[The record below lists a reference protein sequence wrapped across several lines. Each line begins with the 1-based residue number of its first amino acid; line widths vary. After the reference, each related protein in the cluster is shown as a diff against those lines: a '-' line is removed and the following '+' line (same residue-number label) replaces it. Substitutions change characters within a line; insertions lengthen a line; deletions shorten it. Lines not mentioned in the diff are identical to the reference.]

1 MTTFRY
7 KGQTAGGAK
16 VSGVLRAYDE
26 FEAADKLR
34 ESVAIITKLEAV
46 PEKKESVLSRP
57 VAFRVKEKELALLCS
72 QFAIILASGLS
83 VERCVSMVAAQTKNK
98 YLRRM
103 LDKVSEEVGAGY
115 SLAQSF
121 GNNAPY
127 LPKTFTET
135 LRAGEQSGTLESCFQ
150 RLHAYYDRSAKT
162 RAKIV
167 STLTYPVMVVI
178 VAIVVF
184 VIIIAVAVPAF
195 TDAFTDLGSGSLPGV
210 TRALMAVSAFFT
222 KWWWLVLGVLALLVI
237 AYLTFRRT
245 ERGRALDVKWTVTPQ
260 HSDRVLTA
268 SVPVTNADRTAS
280 VTTLTATGEGE
291 DRTKVTATYTAP
303 GGETFTSQLPLVLP
317 VRMQGVLGIANTS
330 GEPSVYW
337 QGVMDRD
344 GTAFTDDVPS
354 GAPYTDRPAYAGAKL
369 YLYSR
374 GSAATFDGLSVSG
387 VTVKGGADATEY
399 VLRPMPVSND
409 EDTSVLHPDVFCAE
423 NDDFRVTVGTPA
435 KDTTSAFTVRPL
447 TVKGRQPGPVTLKI
461 TLMDTEGHAFTLSI
475 PYTLTEEDTQVT
487 ATLRVDEQTLT
498 LPVPY
503 GTAPAAEAL
512 SQLLK
517 KNDISPDT
525 IGSWT
530 PDITQPLYAD
540 TTFTAVRKTADSG
553 GAPTVPD
560 ADIPASGS
568 KDPEDTPSDDPSAPD
583 SSSGTDP
590 TPEPSPDTLP

>member
-121 GNNAPY
+121 ENNAPY

-167 STLTYPVMVVI
+167 STLTYPAMVVV

-195 TDAFTDLGSGSLPGV
+195 TTAFNEIGSDLPGV
-210 TRALMAVSAFFT
+210 TKALMAVSTFFT
-222 KWWWLVLGVLALLVI
+222 KWWWLLLAILALLAA
-237 AYLTFRRT
+237 AYLAVRRT
-245 ERGRALDVKWTVTPQ
+245 ERGRAALAAWSLTRAPLRRIHSMNAAAQFAHSMATLLAAGLPLPRALEVTANVVSNYTFSLAVRQVRQDVERGRPMTE
-260 HSDRVLTA
+260 SMASVLTA
-268 SVPVTNADRTAS
+268 F
-280 VTTLTATGEGE
+280 E
-291 DRTKVTATYTAP
+291 
-303 GGETFTSQLPLVLP
+303 
-317 VRMQGVLGIANTS
+317 
-330 GEPSVYW
+330 
-337 QGVMDRD
+337 
-344 GTAFTDDVPS
+344 
-354 GAPYTDRPAYAGAKL
+354 KL
-369 YLYSR
+369 
-374 GSAATFDGLSVSG
+374 
-387 VTVKGGADATEY
+387 
-399 VLRPMPVSND
+399 
-409 EDTSVLHPDVFCAE
+409 
-423 NDDFRVTVGTPA
+423 
-435 KDTTSAFTVRPL
+435 
-447 TVKGRQPGPVTLKI
+447 
-461 TLMDTEGHAFTLSI
+461 
-475 PYTLTEEDTQVT
+475 
-487 ATLRVDEQTLT
+487 
-498 LPVPY
+498 
-503 GTAPAAEAL
+503 
-512 SQLLK
+512 
-517 KNDISPDT
+517 
-525 IGSWT
+525 
-530 PDITQPLYAD
+530 
-540 TTFTAVRKTADSG
+540 
-553 GAPTVPD
+553 
-560 ADIPASGS
+560 
-568 KDPEDTPSDDPSAPD
+568 
-583 SSSGTDP
+583 
-590 TPEPSPDTLP
+590 

>member
-121 GNNAPY
+121 ENNAPY

-167 STLTYPVMVVI
+167 STLTYPVMVII

-195 TDAFTDLGSGSLPGV
+195 TGAFTDLGSGSLPGV
-210 TRALMAVSAFFT
+210 TRVLMAVSAFFT

-245 ERGRALDVKWTVTPQ
+245 ERGRAALAAWC
-260 HSDRVLTA
+260 A
-268 SVPVTNADRTAS
+268 AVPVR
-280 VTTLTATGEGE
+280 
-291 DRTKVTATYTAP
+291 P
-303 GGETFTSQLPLVLP
+303 GQ
-317 VRMQGVLGIANTS
+317 R
-330 GEPSVYW
+330 
-337 QGVMDRD
+337 
-344 GTAFTDDVPS
+344 
-354 GAPYTDRPAYAGAKL
+354 
-369 YLYSR
+369 R
-374 GSAATFDGLSVSG
+374 G
-387 VTVKGGADATEY
+387 
-399 VLRPMPVSND
+399 
-409 EDTSVLHPDVFCAE
+409 PD
-423 NDDFRVTVGTPA
+423 
-435 KDTTSAFTVRPL
+435 
-447 TVKGRQPGPVTLKI
+447 GRQ
-461 TLMDTEGHAFTLSI
+461 
-475 PYTLTEEDTQVT
+475 
-487 ATLRVDEQTLT
+487 
-498 LPVPY
+498 
-503 GTAPAAEAL
+503 
-512 SQLLK
+512 
-517 KNDISPDT
+517 
-525 IGSWT
+525 
-530 PDITQPLYAD
+530 
-540 TTFTAVRKTADSG
+540 
-553 GAPTVPD
+553 
-560 ADIPASGS
+560 
-568 KDPEDTPSDDPSAPD
+568 
-583 SSSGTDP
+583 
-590 TPEPSPDTLP
+590 

>member
-121 GNNAPY
+121 ENNAPY

-167 STLTYPVMVVI
+167 STLTYPVMVII

-195 TDAFTDLGSGSLPGV
+195 TTAFNEIGSDLPGV
-210 TRALMAVSAFFT
+210 TKALMAVSTFFT
-222 KWWWLVLGVLALLVI
+222 KWWWLLLAILALLAA
-237 AYLTFRRT
+237 AYLAVRRT
-245 ERGRALDVKWTVTPQ
+245 ERGRAALAAWSLTRAPLRRIHSMNAAAQFAHSMATLLAAGLPLPRALEVTANVVSNYTFSLAVRQVRQDVERGRPMTESMSAIDYFPPMLTEMVGVGERSGALEETLDVIGGYYDNEV
-260 HSDRVLTA
+260 
-268 SVPVTNADRTAS
+268 S
-280 VTTLTATGEGE
+280 VTTARL
-291 DRTKVTATYTAP
+291 
-303 GGETFTSQLPLVLP
+303 
-317 VRMQGVLGIANTS
+317 
-330 GEPSVYW
+330 
-337 QGVMDRD
+337 
-344 GTAFTDDVPS
+344 
-354 GAPYTDRPAYAGAKL
+354 
-369 YLYSR
+369 
-374 GSAATFDGLSVSG
+374 LSVLEPAI
-387 VTVKGGADATEY
+387 TIALA
-399 VLRPMPVSND
+399 VLV
-409 EDTSVLHPDVFCAE
+409 V
-423 NDDFRVTVGTPA
+423 
-435 KDTTSAFTVRPL
+435 
-447 TVKGRQPGPVTLKI
+447 I
-461 TLMDTEGHAFTLSI
+461 
-475 PYTLTEEDTQVT
+475 
-487 ATLRVDEQTLT
+487 
-498 LPVPY
+498 
-503 GTAPAAEAL
+503 
-512 SQLLK
+512 LL
-517 KNDISPDT
+517 
-525 IGSWT
+525 
-530 PDITQPLYAD
+530 L
-540 TTFTAVRKTADSG
+540 AV
-553 GAPTVPD
+553 
-560 ADIPASGS
+560 
-568 KDPEDTPSDDPSAPD
+568 
-583 SSSGTDP
+583 
-590 TPEPSPDTLP
+590 

>member
-57 VAFRVKEKELALLCS
+57 VVFRVKEKELALLCS

-121 GNNAPY
+121 ENNAPY

-167 STLTYPVMVVI
+167 STLTYPVMVII

-195 TDAFTDLGSGSLPGV
+195 TTAFNEIGSDLPGV
-210 TRALMAVSAFFT
+210 TKALMAVSTFFT

-245 ERGRALDVKWTVTPQ
+245 ERGRAALAAWSLTRAPLRRIHSMNAAAQFAHSMATLLAAGLPLPRALEVTANVVSNYTFSLAVRQVRQDVERGRPMTESMSAIDYFPPMLTEMVGVGERSGSLEETLDVIGDYYDNEV
-260 HSDRVLTA
+260 
-268 SVPVTNADRTAS
+268 S
-280 VTTLTATGEGE
+280 VTTARLLAVLEPIITICLA
-291 DRTKVTATYTAP
+291 VLVVVLLLAVY
-303 GGETFTSQLPLVLP
+303 LP
-317 VRMQGVLGIANTS
+317 M
-330 GEPSVYW
+330 
-337 QGVMDRD
+337 
-344 GTAFTDDVPS
+344 
-354 GAPYTDRPAYAGAKL
+354 
-369 YLYSR
+369 
-374 GSAATFDGLSVSG
+374 
-387 VTVKGGADATEY
+387 
-399 VLRPMPVSND
+399 
-409 EDTSVLHPDVFCAE
+409 
-423 NDDFRVTVGTPA
+423 
-435 KDTTSAFTVRPL
+435 
-447 TVKGRQPGPVTLKI
+447 
-461 TLMDTEGHAFTLSI
+461 FTL
-475 PYTLTEEDTQVT
+475 
-487 ATLRVDEQTLT
+487 
-498 LPVPY
+498 Y
-503 GTAPAAEAL
+503 GG
-512 SQLLK
+512 
-517 KNDISPDT
+517 I
-525 IGSWT
+525 
-530 PDITQPLYAD
+530 
-540 TTFTAVRKTADSG
+540 
-553 GAPTVPD
+553 
-560 ADIPASGS
+560 
-568 KDPEDTPSDDPSAPD
+568 
-583 SSSGTDP
+583 
-590 TPEPSPDTLP
+590 

>member
-167 STLTYPVMVVI
+167 STLTYPVMVII

-245 ERGRALDVKWTVTPQ
+245 ERGRAALRRIHSMNAAAQFAHSMATLLAAGLPLPRALEVTANVVSNYTFSLAVRQVRQDVERGRPMAESMAGIECFPAMLTEMVGVGERSGALEETLDVIGGYYDNEV
-260 HSDRVLTA
+260 
-268 SVPVTNADRTAS
+268 S
-280 VTTLTATGEGE
+280 VTTARLLAVLEPAITIALA
-291 DRTKVTATYTAP
+291 VLVVLLLLAVY
-303 GGETFTSQLPLVLP
+303 LP
-317 VRMQGVLGIANTS
+317 M
-330 GEPSVYW
+330 
-337 QGVMDRD
+337 
-344 GTAFTDDVPS
+344 
-354 GAPYTDRPAYAGAKL
+354 
-369 YLYSR
+369 
-374 GSAATFDGLSVSG
+374 
-387 VTVKGGADATEY
+387 
-399 VLRPMPVSND
+399 
-409 EDTSVLHPDVFCAE
+409 
-423 NDDFRVTVGTPA
+423 
-435 KDTTSAFTVRPL
+435 
-447 TVKGRQPGPVTLKI
+447 
-461 TLMDTEGHAFTLSI
+461 FTL
-475 PYTLTEEDTQVT
+475 
-487 ATLRVDEQTLT
+487 
-498 LPVPY
+498 Y
-503 GTAPAAEAL
+503 GG
-512 SQLLK
+512 
-517 KNDISPDT
+517 I
-525 IGSWT
+525 
-530 PDITQPLYAD
+530 
-540 TTFTAVRKTADSG
+540 
-553 GAPTVPD
+553 
-560 ADIPASGS
+560 
-568 KDPEDTPSDDPSAPD
+568 
-583 SSSGTDP
+583 
-590 TPEPSPDTLP
+590 

>member
-121 GNNAPY
+121 ENNAPY

-167 STLTYPVMVVI
+167 STLTYPVMVII

-195 TDAFTDLGSGSLPGV
+195 TTAFNEIGSDLPGV
-210 TRALMAVSAFFT
+210 TKALMAVSTFFT

-245 ERGRALDVKWTVTPQ
+245 ERGRAALAAWSLTRAPLRRIHSMNAAAQFAHSMATLLAAGLPLPRALEVTANVVSNYTFSLAVRQVRQDVERGRPKAESMAGSECFPAMLTEMVGVGERSGSLEETLDVIGDYYDNEV
-260 HSDRVLTA
+260 
-268 SVPVTNADRTAS
+268 S
-280 VTTLTATGEGE
+280 VTTARLLAVLEPIITICLA
-291 DRTKVTATYTAP
+291 VLVVVLLLAVY
-303 GGETFTSQLPLVLP
+303 LP
-317 VRMQGVLGIANTS
+317 M
-330 GEPSVYW
+330 
-337 QGVMDRD
+337 
-344 GTAFTDDVPS
+344 
-354 GAPYTDRPAYAGAKL
+354 
-369 YLYSR
+369 
-374 GSAATFDGLSVSG
+374 
-387 VTVKGGADATEY
+387 
-399 VLRPMPVSND
+399 
-409 EDTSVLHPDVFCAE
+409 
-423 NDDFRVTVGTPA
+423 
-435 KDTTSAFTVRPL
+435 
-447 TVKGRQPGPVTLKI
+447 
-461 TLMDTEGHAFTLSI
+461 FTL
-475 PYTLTEEDTQVT
+475 
-487 ATLRVDEQTLT
+487 
-498 LPVPY
+498 Y
-503 GTAPAAEAL
+503 GG
-512 SQLLK
+512 
-517 KNDISPDT
+517 I
-525 IGSWT
+525 
-530 PDITQPLYAD
+530 
-540 TTFTAVRKTADSG
+540 
-553 GAPTVPD
+553 
-560 ADIPASGS
+560 
-568 KDPEDTPSDDPSAPD
+568 
-583 SSSGTDP
+583 
-590 TPEPSPDTLP
+590 

>member
-121 GNNAPY
+121 ENNAPY

-167 STLTYPVMVVI
+167 STLTYPVMVII

-222 KWWWLVLGVLALLVI
+222 RWWWLVLGVLALLVI

-245 ERGRALDVKWTVTPQ
+245 AGRLEPDARPAAPHTLHERRRPVRPQ
-260 HSDRVLTA
+260 HGHPAGGRSAAAPGTGGHRQRREQLHLLAGSPSGPAGRGARPSHGREHGRHRVL
-268 SVPVTNADRTAS
+268 PR
-280 VTTLTATGEGE
+280 
-291 DRTKVTATYTAP
+291 
-303 GGETFTSQLPLVLP
+303 
-317 VRMQGVLGIANTS
+317 
-330 GEPSVYW
+330 
-337 QGVMDRD
+337 
-344 GTAFTDDVPS
+344 
-354 GAPYTDRPAYAGAKL
+354 
-369 YLYSR
+369 
-374 GSAATFDGLSVSG
+374 
-387 VTVKGGADATEY
+387 
-399 VLRPMPVSND
+399 
-409 EDTSVLHPDVFCAE
+409 
-423 NDDFRVTVGTPA
+423 
-435 KDTTSAFTVRPL
+435 
-447 TVKGRQPGPVTLKI
+447 
-461 TLMDTEGHAFTLSI
+461 HAH
-475 PYTLTEEDTQVT
+475 
-487 ATLRVDEQTLT
+487 
-498 LPVPY
+498 
-503 GTAPAAEAL
+503 
-512 SQLLK
+512 
-517 KNDISPDT
+517 
-525 IGSWT
+525 
-530 PDITQPLYAD
+530 
-540 TTFTAVRKTADSG
+540 
-553 GAPTVPD
+553 
-560 ADIPASGS
+560 
-568 KDPEDTPSDDPSAPD
+568 
-583 SSSGTDP
+583 
-590 TPEPSPDTLP
+590 

>member
-121 GNNAPY
+121 ENNAPY

-150 RLHAYYDRSAKT
+150 CLHAYYDRSAKT

-167 STLTYPVMVVI
+167 STLTYPVMVII

-195 TDAFTDLGSGSLPGV
+195 TTAFNEIGSDLPGV
-210 TRALMAVSAFFT
+210 TKALMAVSTFFT

-245 ERGRALDVKWTVTPQ
+245 ERGRAALAAWSLTRAPLRRIHSMNAAQFAHSMATLLAAGLPLPRALEVTANVVSNYTFSLAVRQVRQDVERGRPMAESMSAIDYFPPMLTEMVGVGERSGSLEETLDVIGDYYDNEV
-260 HSDRVLTA
+260 
-268 SVPVTNADRTAS
+268 S
-280 VTTLTATGEGE
+280 VTTARL
-291 DRTKVTATYTAP
+291 
-303 GGETFTSQLPLVLP
+303 
-317 VRMQGVLGIANTS
+317 
-330 GEPSVYW
+330 
-337 QGVMDRD
+337 
-344 GTAFTDDVPS
+344 
-354 GAPYTDRPAYAGAKL
+354 
-369 YLYSR
+369 
-374 GSAATFDGLSVSG
+374 LSVLEPAI
-387 VTVKGGADATEY
+387 TIALA
-399 VLRPMPVSND
+399 VLVVLLLLAVYLPM
-409 EDTSVLHPDVFCAE
+409 
-423 NDDFRVTVGTPA
+423 
-435 KDTTSAFTVRPL
+435 
-447 TVKGRQPGPVTLKI
+447 
-461 TLMDTEGHAFTLSI
+461 FTL
-475 PYTLTEEDTQVT
+475 
-487 ATLRVDEQTLT
+487 
-498 LPVPY
+498 Y
-503 GTAPAAEAL
+503 GG
-512 SQLLK
+512 
-517 KNDISPDT
+517 I
-525 IGSWT
+525 
-530 PDITQPLYAD
+530 
-540 TTFTAVRKTADSG
+540 
-553 GAPTVPD
+553 
-560 ADIPASGS
+560 
-568 KDPEDTPSDDPSAPD
+568 
-583 SSSGTDP
+583 
-590 TPEPSPDTLP
+590 

>member
-121 GNNAPY
+121 ENNAPY

-167 STLTYPVMVVI
+167 STLTYPVMVII

-195 TDAFTDLGSGSLPGV
+195 TTAFNEIGSDLPGV
-210 TRALMAVSAFFT
+210 TKALMAVSTFFT

-245 ERGRALDVKWTVTPQ
+245 ERGRAALAAWSLTRAPLRRIHSMNAAAQFAHSMATLLAAGLPLPRALEVTANVVSNYTFSLAVRQVRQDVERGRPMAESMAGIECFPAMLTEMVGVGERSGSLEETLDVIGDYYDNEV
-260 HSDRVLTA
+260 
-268 SVPVTNADRTAS
+268 S
-280 VTTLTATGEGE
+280 VTTARLLA
-291 DRTKVTATYTAP
+291 VY
-303 GGETFTSQLPLVLP
+303 LP
-317 VRMQGVLGIANTS
+317 M
-330 GEPSVYW
+330 
-337 QGVMDRD
+337 
-344 GTAFTDDVPS
+344 
-354 GAPYTDRPAYAGAKL
+354 
-369 YLYSR
+369 
-374 GSAATFDGLSVSG
+374 
-387 VTVKGGADATEY
+387 
-399 VLRPMPVSND
+399 
-409 EDTSVLHPDVFCAE
+409 
-423 NDDFRVTVGTPA
+423 
-435 KDTTSAFTVRPL
+435 
-447 TVKGRQPGPVTLKI
+447 
-461 TLMDTEGHAFTLSI
+461 FTL
-475 PYTLTEEDTQVT
+475 
-487 ATLRVDEQTLT
+487 
-498 LPVPY
+498 Y
-503 GTAPAAEAL
+503 GG
-512 SQLLK
+512 
-517 KNDISPDT
+517 I
-525 IGSWT
+525 
-530 PDITQPLYAD
+530 
-540 TTFTAVRKTADSG
+540 
-553 GAPTVPD
+553 
-560 ADIPASGS
+560 
-568 KDPEDTPSDDPSAPD
+568 
-583 SSSGTDP
+583 
-590 TPEPSPDTLP
+590 

>member
-121 GNNAPY
+121 ENNAPY

-167 STLTYPVMVVI
+167 STLTYPAMVVV

-195 TDAFTDLGSGSLPGV
+195 TTAFNEIGSDLPGV
-210 TRALMAVSAFFT
+210 TKALMAVSTFFT
-222 KWWWLVLGVLALLVI
+222 KWWWLLLGVLALLAA
-237 AYLTFRRT
+237 AYLAVRRT
-245 ERGRALDVKWTVTPQ
+245 ERGRAALAAWSLTRAPLRRIHSMNAAAQFAHSMATLLAAGLPLPRALEVTANVVSNYTFSLAVRQVRQDVERGRPMTESMSAIDYFPPMLTEMVGVGERSGSLEETLDVIGDYYDNEV
-260 HSDRVLTA
+260 
-268 SVPVTNADRTAS
+268 S
-280 VTTLTATGEGE
+280 VTTARL
-291 DRTKVTATYTAP
+291 
-303 GGETFTSQLPLVLP
+303 
-317 VRMQGVLGIANTS
+317 
-330 GEPSVYW
+330 
-337 QGVMDRD
+337 
-344 GTAFTDDVPS
+344 
-354 GAPYTDRPAYAGAKL
+354 
-369 YLYSR
+369 
-374 GSAATFDGLSVSG
+374 LSVLEPII
-387 VTVKGGADATEY
+387 TICLA
-399 VLRPMPVSND
+399 VLVVVLLLAVYLPM
-409 EDTSVLHPDVFCAE
+409 
-423 NDDFRVTVGTPA
+423 
-435 KDTTSAFTVRPL
+435 
-447 TVKGRQPGPVTLKI
+447 
-461 TLMDTEGHAFTLSI
+461 FTL
-475 PYTLTEEDTQVT
+475 
-487 ATLRVDEQTLT
+487 
-498 LPVPY
+498 Y
-503 GTAPAAEAL
+503 G
-512 SQLLK
+512 
-517 KNDISPDT
+517 
-525 IGSWT
+525 GM
-530 PDITQPLYAD
+530 
-540 TTFTAVRKTADSG
+540 
-553 GAPTVPD
+553 
-560 ADIPASGS
+560 
-568 KDPEDTPSDDPSAPD
+568 
-583 SSSGTDP
+583 
-590 TPEPSPDTLP
+590 

>member
-121 GNNAPY
+121 ENNAPY

-167 STLTYPVMVVI
+167 STLTYPVMVII

-195 TDAFTDLGSGSLPGV
+195 TTAFNEIGSDLPGV
-210 TRALMAVSAFFT
+210 TKALMAVSTFFT
-222 KWWWLVLGVLALLVI
+222 KWWWLLLAILALLAA
-237 AYLTFRRT
+237 AYLAVRRT
-245 ERGRALDVKWTVTPQ
+245 ERGRAALAAWSLTRAPLRRIHSMNAAAQFAHSMATLLAAGLPLPRALEVTANVVSNYTFSLAVRQVRQDVERGRPMAESMSAIDYFPPMLTEMVGVGERSGSLEETLDVIGDYYDNEV
-260 HSDRVLTA
+260 
-268 SVPVTNADRTAS
+268 S
-280 VTTLTATGEGE
+280 VTTARLLAVLEPAITIALA
-291 DRTKVTATYTAP
+291 VLVVLLLLAVY
-303 GGETFTSQLPLVLP
+303 LP
-317 VRMQGVLGIANTS
+317 M
-330 GEPSVYW
+330 
-337 QGVMDRD
+337 
-344 GTAFTDDVPS
+344 
-354 GAPYTDRPAYAGAKL
+354 
-369 YLYSR
+369 
-374 GSAATFDGLSVSG
+374 
-387 VTVKGGADATEY
+387 
-399 VLRPMPVSND
+399 
-409 EDTSVLHPDVFCAE
+409 
-423 NDDFRVTVGTPA
+423 
-435 KDTTSAFTVRPL
+435 
-447 TVKGRQPGPVTLKI
+447 
-461 TLMDTEGHAFTLSI
+461 FTL
-475 PYTLTEEDTQVT
+475 
-487 ATLRVDEQTLT
+487 
-498 LPVPY
+498 Y
-503 GTAPAAEAL
+503 GG
-512 SQLLK
+512 
-517 KNDISPDT
+517 I
-525 IGSWT
+525 
-530 PDITQPLYAD
+530 
-540 TTFTAVRKTADSG
+540 
-553 GAPTVPD
+553 
-560 ADIPASGS
+560 
-568 KDPEDTPSDDPSAPD
+568 
-583 SSSGTDP
+583 
-590 TPEPSPDTLP
+590 

>member
-121 GNNAPY
+121 ENNAPY

-167 STLTYPVMVVI
+167 STLTYPVMVII

-184 VIIIAVAVPAF
+184 IIIIAVAVPAF
-195 TDAFTDLGSGSLPGV
+195 TTAFNEIGSDLPGV
-210 TRALMAVSAFFT
+210 TKALMAVSTFFT

-245 ERGRALDVKWTVTPQ
+245 ERGRAALAAWSLTRAPLRRIHSMNAAAQFAHSMATLLAAGLPLPRALEVTANVVSNYTFSLAVRQVRQDVERGRPMAESMSAIDYFPPMLTEMVGVGERSGSLEETLDVIGDYYDNEV
-260 HSDRVLTA
+260 
-268 SVPVTNADRTAS
+268 S
-280 VTTLTATGEGE
+280 VTTARL
-291 DRTKVTATYTAP
+291 
-303 GGETFTSQLPLVLP
+303 
-317 VRMQGVLGIANTS
+317 
-330 GEPSVYW
+330 
-337 QGVMDRD
+337 
-344 GTAFTDDVPS
+344 
-354 GAPYTDRPAYAGAKL
+354 
-369 YLYSR
+369 
-374 GSAATFDGLSVSG
+374 LSVLEPAI
-387 VTVKGGADATEY
+387 TIALA
-399 VLRPMPVSND
+399 VLVVLLLLAVYLPM
-409 EDTSVLHPDVFCAE
+409 
-423 NDDFRVTVGTPA
+423 
-435 KDTTSAFTVRPL
+435 
-447 TVKGRQPGPVTLKI
+447 
-461 TLMDTEGHAFTLSI
+461 FTL
-475 PYTLTEEDTQVT
+475 
-487 ATLRVDEQTLT
+487 
-498 LPVPY
+498 Y
-503 GTAPAAEAL
+503 GG
-512 SQLLK
+512 
-517 KNDISPDT
+517 I
-525 IGSWT
+525 
-530 PDITQPLYAD
+530 
-540 TTFTAVRKTADSG
+540 
-553 GAPTVPD
+553 
-560 ADIPASGS
+560 
-568 KDPEDTPSDDPSAPD
+568 
-583 SSSGTDP
+583 
-590 TPEPSPDTLP
+590 

>member
-167 STLTYPVMVVI
+167 STLTYPVMVII

-245 ERGRALDVKWTVTPQ
+245 ERGRAALAAWSLTRAPLRRIHSMNAAAQFAHSMATLLAAGLPLPRALEVTANVVSNYTFSLAVRQVRQDVERGRPMAESMAGIECFPAMLTEMVGVGERSGALEETLDVIGGYYDNEV
-260 HSDRVLTA
+260 
-268 SVPVTNADRTAS
+268 S
-280 VTTLTATGEGE
+280 VTTAAGRAGAGHHHCPGRAGGHTAAGGLSAHVHPV
-291 DRTKVTATYTAP
+291 RRHITKVSLPRATPRDDIELQT
-303 GGETFTSQLPLVLP
+303 EKEKLPMLK
-317 VRMQGVLGIANTS
+317 
-330 GEPSVYW
+330 
-337 QGVMDRD
+337 
-344 GTAFTDDVPS
+344 
-354 GAPYTDRPAYAGAKL
+354 KL
-369 YLYSR
+369 NNK
-374 GSAATFDGLSVSG
+374 
-387 VTVKGGADATEY
+387 KG
-399 VLRPMPVSND
+399 
-409 EDTSVLHPDVFCAE
+409 F
-423 NDDFRVTVGTPA
+423 
-435 KDTTSAFTVRPL
+435 
-447 TVKGRQPGPVTLKI
+447 
-461 TLMDTEGHAFTLSI
+461 TLMEMLIVVAIIAVLVAIAIPVFNGALTKSKEAADVANVRALYAEWQVSI
-475 PYTLTEEDTQVT
+475 LTEN
-487 ATLRVDEQTLT
+487 
-498 LPVPY
+498 
-503 GTAPAAEAL
+503 
-512 SQLLK
+512 K
-517 KNDISPDT
+517 
-525 IGSWT
+525 
-530 PDITQPLYAD
+530 
-540 TTFTAVRKTADSG
+540 
-553 GAPTVPD
+553 
-560 ADIPASGS
+560 DIPADKAAFLAGPDKNGATEFTFNYADGENAKLTYTKDAKGGSIKYEATKLADANGS
-568 KDPEDTPSDDPSAPD
+568 KTY
-583 SSSGTDP
+583 TW
-590 TPEPSPDTLP
+590 TLGQENS

>member
-46 PEKKESVLSRP
+46 PEKKESALSRP

-83 VERCVSMVAAQTKNK
+83 VERCVSMVATQTKNK

-121 GNNAPY
+121 ENNAPY

-167 STLTYPVMVVI
+167 STLTYPVMVII

-195 TDAFTDLGSGSLPGV
+195 TTAFNEIGSDLPGV
-210 TRALMAVSAFFT
+210 TKALMAVSTFFT

-245 ERGRALDVKWTVTPQ
+245 ERGRAALAAWSLTRAPLRRIHSMNAAAQFAHSMATLLAAGLPLPRALEVTANVVSNYTFSLAVRQVRQDVERGRPMAESMAGIECFPAMLTEMVGVGERSGSLEETLDVIGDYYDNEV
-260 HSDRVLTA
+260 
-268 SVPVTNADRTAS
+268 S
-280 VTTLTATGEGE
+280 VTTARLLAVLEPIITICLA
-291 DRTKVTATYTAP
+291 VLVVVLLLAVY
-303 GGETFTSQLPLVLP
+303 LP
-317 VRMQGVLGIANTS
+317 M
-330 GEPSVYW
+330 
-337 QGVMDRD
+337 
-344 GTAFTDDVPS
+344 
-354 GAPYTDRPAYAGAKL
+354 
-369 YLYSR
+369 
-374 GSAATFDGLSVSG
+374 
-387 VTVKGGADATEY
+387 
-399 VLRPMPVSND
+399 
-409 EDTSVLHPDVFCAE
+409 
-423 NDDFRVTVGTPA
+423 
-435 KDTTSAFTVRPL
+435 
-447 TVKGRQPGPVTLKI
+447 
-461 TLMDTEGHAFTLSI
+461 FTL
-475 PYTLTEEDTQVT
+475 
-487 ATLRVDEQTLT
+487 
-498 LPVPY
+498 Y
-503 GTAPAAEAL
+503 GG
-512 SQLLK
+512 
-517 KNDISPDT
+517 I
-525 IGSWT
+525 
-530 PDITQPLYAD
+530 
-540 TTFTAVRKTADSG
+540 
-553 GAPTVPD
+553 
-560 ADIPASGS
+560 
-568 KDPEDTPSDDPSAPD
+568 
-583 SSSGTDP
+583 
-590 TPEPSPDTLP
+590 

>member
-121 GNNAPY
+121 ENNAPY

-167 STLTYPVMVVI
+167 STLTYPVMVII

-245 ERGRALDVKWTVTPQ
+245 ERGRAPLRRIHSMNAAAQFAHSMATLLAAGLPLPRALEVTANVVSNYTFSLAVRQVRQDVERGRPMAESMAGIECFPAMLTEMVGVGERSGALEETLDVIGGYYDNEV
-260 HSDRVLTA
+260 
-268 SVPVTNADRTAS
+268 S
-280 VTTLTATGEGE
+280 VTTARLLAVLEPAITIALA
-291 DRTKVTATYTAP
+291 VLVVLLLLAVY
-303 GGETFTSQLPLVLP
+303 LP
-317 VRMQGVLGIANTS
+317 M
-330 GEPSVYW
+330 
-337 QGVMDRD
+337 
-344 GTAFTDDVPS
+344 
-354 GAPYTDRPAYAGAKL
+354 
-369 YLYSR
+369 
-374 GSAATFDGLSVSG
+374 
-387 VTVKGGADATEY
+387 
-399 VLRPMPVSND
+399 
-409 EDTSVLHPDVFCAE
+409 
-423 NDDFRVTVGTPA
+423 
-435 KDTTSAFTVRPL
+435 
-447 TVKGRQPGPVTLKI
+447 
-461 TLMDTEGHAFTLSI
+461 FTL
-475 PYTLTEEDTQVT
+475 
-487 ATLRVDEQTLT
+487 
-498 LPVPY
+498 Y
-503 GTAPAAEAL
+503 GG
-512 SQLLK
+512 
-517 KNDISPDT
+517 I
-525 IGSWT
+525 
-530 PDITQPLYAD
+530 
-540 TTFTAVRKTADSG
+540 
-553 GAPTVPD
+553 
-560 ADIPASGS
+560 
-568 KDPEDTPSDDPSAPD
+568 
-583 SSSGTDP
+583 
-590 TPEPSPDTLP
+590 

>member
-121 GNNAPY
+121 ENNAPY

-167 STLTYPVMVVI
+167 STLTYPVMVII

-195 TDAFTDLGSGSLPGV
+195 TTAFNEIGSDLPGV
-210 TRALMAVSAFFT
+210 TKALMAVSTFFT
-222 KWWWLVLGVLALLVI
+222 KWWWLVLGVLALLVM
-237 AYLTFRRT
+237 ACLAFRRAERCRAALAAWSLT
-245 ERGRALDVKWTVTPQ
+245 RAPLRRIHSMNAAAQFAHSMATLLAAGLPLPRALEVTANVVSNYTFSLAVRQVRQDVERGRPMAESMAGIECFPAMLTEMVGVGERSGALEETLDVIGGYYDNEV
-260 HSDRVLTA
+260 
-268 SVPVTNADRTAS
+268 S
-280 VTTLTATGEGE
+280 VTTARLLAVLEPAITIALA
-291 DRTKVTATYTAP
+291 VLVVILLLAVY
-303 GGETFTSQLPLVLP
+303 LP
-317 VRMQGVLGIANTS
+317 M
-330 GEPSVYW
+330 
-337 QGVMDRD
+337 
-344 GTAFTDDVPS
+344 
-354 GAPYTDRPAYAGAKL
+354 
-369 YLYSR
+369 
-374 GSAATFDGLSVSG
+374 
-387 VTVKGGADATEY
+387 
-399 VLRPMPVSND
+399 
-409 EDTSVLHPDVFCAE
+409 
-423 NDDFRVTVGTPA
+423 
-435 KDTTSAFTVRPL
+435 
-447 TVKGRQPGPVTLKI
+447 
-461 TLMDTEGHAFTLSI
+461 FTL
-475 PYTLTEEDTQVT
+475 
-487 ATLRVDEQTLT
+487 
-498 LPVPY
+498 Y
-503 GTAPAAEAL
+503 GG
-512 SQLLK
+512 
-517 KNDISPDT
+517 I
-525 IGSWT
+525 
-530 PDITQPLYAD
+530 
-540 TTFTAVRKTADSG
+540 
-553 GAPTVPD
+553 
-560 ADIPASGS
+560 
-568 KDPEDTPSDDPSAPD
+568 
-583 SSSGTDP
+583 
-590 TPEPSPDTLP
+590 

>member
-121 GNNAPY
+121 ENNAPY

-167 STLTYPVMVVI
+167 STLTYPVMVII

-195 TDAFTDLGSGSLPGV
+195 TTAFNEIGSDLPGV
-210 TRALMAVSAFFT
+210 TKALMAVSTFFT
-222 KWWWLVLGVLALLVI
+222 KWWWLLLAILALLAA
-237 AYLTFRRT
+237 AYLAVRRT
-245 ERGRALDVKWTVTPQ
+245 ERGRAALAAWSLTRAPLRRIHSMNAAAQFAHSMATLLAAGLPLPRALEVTANVVSNYTFSLAVRQVRQDVERGRPMTESMSAIDYFPPMLTEMVGVGERSGSLEETLDVIGDYYDNEV
-260 HSDRVLTA
+260 
-268 SVPVTNADRTAS
+268 S
-280 VTTLTATGEGE
+280 VTTARLLAVLEPAITIALA
-291 DRTKVTATYTAP
+291 VLVVLLLLAVY
-303 GGETFTSQLPLVLP
+303 LP
-317 VRMQGVLGIANTS
+317 M
-330 GEPSVYW
+330 
-337 QGVMDRD
+337 
-344 GTAFTDDVPS
+344 
-354 GAPYTDRPAYAGAKL
+354 
-369 YLYSR
+369 
-374 GSAATFDGLSVSG
+374 
-387 VTVKGGADATEY
+387 
-399 VLRPMPVSND
+399 
-409 EDTSVLHPDVFCAE
+409 
-423 NDDFRVTVGTPA
+423 
-435 KDTTSAFTVRPL
+435 
-447 TVKGRQPGPVTLKI
+447 
-461 TLMDTEGHAFTLSI
+461 FTL
-475 PYTLTEEDTQVT
+475 
-487 ATLRVDEQTLT
+487 
-498 LPVPY
+498 Y
-503 GTAPAAEAL
+503 GG
-512 SQLLK
+512 
-517 KNDISPDT
+517 I
-525 IGSWT
+525 
-530 PDITQPLYAD
+530 
-540 TTFTAVRKTADSG
+540 
-553 GAPTVPD
+553 
-560 ADIPASGS
+560 
-568 KDPEDTPSDDPSAPD
+568 
-583 SSSGTDP
+583 
-590 TPEPSPDTLP
+590 

>member
-121 GNNAPY
+121 ENNAPY

-167 STLTYPVMVVI
+167 STLTYPVMVII

-195 TDAFTDLGSGSLPGV
+195 TTAFNEIGSDLPGV
-210 TRALMAVSAFFT
+210 TKALMAVSTFFT
-222 KWWWLVLGVLALLVI
+222 KWWWLLLAILALLAA
-237 AYLTFRRT
+237 AYLAVRRT
-245 ERGRALDVKWTVTPQ
+245 ERGRAALAAWSLTRAPLRRIHSMNAAAQFAHSMATLLAAGLPLPRALEVTANVVSNYTFSLAVRQVRQDVERGRPMTESMSAIDYFPPMLTEMVGVGERSGSLEETLDVIGDYYDNEV
-260 HSDRVLTA
+260 
-268 SVPVTNADRTAS
+268 S
-280 VTTLTATGEGE
+280 VTTARL
-291 DRTKVTATYTAP
+291 
-303 GGETFTSQLPLVLP
+303 
-317 VRMQGVLGIANTS
+317 
-330 GEPSVYW
+330 
-337 QGVMDRD
+337 
-344 GTAFTDDVPS
+344 
-354 GAPYTDRPAYAGAKL
+354 
-369 YLYSR
+369 
-374 GSAATFDGLSVSG
+374 LSVLEPAI
-387 VTVKGGADATEY
+387 TIALA
-399 VLRPMPVSND
+399 VLVVLLLLAVYLPM
-409 EDTSVLHPDVFCAE
+409 
-423 NDDFRVTVGTPA
+423 
-435 KDTTSAFTVRPL
+435 
-447 TVKGRQPGPVTLKI
+447 
-461 TLMDTEGHAFTLSI
+461 FTL
-475 PYTLTEEDTQVT
+475 
-487 ATLRVDEQTLT
+487 
-498 LPVPY
+498 Y
-503 GTAPAAEAL
+503 GG
-512 SQLLK
+512 
-517 KNDISPDT
+517 I
-525 IGSWT
+525 
-530 PDITQPLYAD
+530 
-540 TTFTAVRKTADSG
+540 
-553 GAPTVPD
+553 
-560 ADIPASGS
+560 
-568 KDPEDTPSDDPSAPD
+568 
-583 SSSGTDP
+583 
-590 TPEPSPDTLP
+590 